1 MKPYY
6 LLLIP
11 FFIAQ
16 SSFAQSNQK
25 TDTTQLGNKRGFRAV
40 EVLPE
45 FPGGIQAFGKY
56 LSKNVKYPEVARLIG
71 INGKVRLSFV
81 VERDGRVTDVT
92 PMNCIGAG
100 CEAEAVTVLQNSPQ
114 WSPGVQDGKAV
125 RVQYTVPIDFSIT
138 KGNVNMKQ
146 LKKSDYGFVFDIKG
160 TRYTID
166 EAEKILGKEFPSD
179 QIEIADPFYNS
190 DNIEKFKMPNKK
202 EVYLLKMKSE

>member
-1 MKPYY
+1 MHSLACCKANIYLYLMKPYY

-25 TDTTQLGNKRGFRAV
+25 TDTTQLGDKRGFRAV

-56 LSKNVKYPEVARLIG
+56 ISQNVKYPEVARLIG

-92 PMNCIGAG
+92 PMNCIVAG

-125 RVQYTVPIDFSIT
+125 RVQYTVPIDFSIP
-138 KGNVNMKQ
+138 KGSVNMRK
-146 LKKSDYGFVFDIKG
+146 LKRSDYGFVF
-160 TRYTID
+160 RH
-166 EAEKILGKEFPSD
+166 
-179 QIEIADPFYNS
+179 
-190 DNIEKFKMPNKK
+190 
-202 EVYLLKMKSE
+202 

>member
-11 FFIAQ
+11 FFIVQ
-16 SSFAQSNQK
+16 TSFAQSTQK
-25 TDTTQLGNKRGFRAV
+25 TDTTQLPNNRGFKAV

-56 LSKNVKYPEVARLIG
+56 ISKNVKYPEVARLIG

-81 VERDGRVTDVT
+81 VERDGRVTNVT

-114 WSPGVQDGKAV
+114 WSPGVQDGKPV
-125 RVQYTVPIDFSIT
+125 RVQYTVPIDFSIP
-138 KGNVNMKQ
+138 KGSVNMKQ

-190 DNIEKFKMPNKK
+190 DNIEKFKMPSKK
-202 EVYLLKMKSE
+202 EIYLLKMKS

>member
-11 FFIAQ
+11 FFIVQ
-16 SSFAQSNQK
+16 TSFAQSTQK
-25 TDTTQLGNKRGFRAV
+25 TDTTQLPNNRGFKAV

-56 LSKNVKYPEVARLIG
+56 ISKNVKYPEVARLIG

-81 VERDGRVTDVT
+81 VERDGRVTNVT

-114 WSPGVQDGKAV
+114 WSPGVQDGKPV
-125 RVQYTVPIDFSIT
+125 RVQYTVPIDFSIP
-138 KGNVNMKQ
+138 KGSVNMKQ

-202 EVYLLKMKSE
+202 EVYLLKIKSE